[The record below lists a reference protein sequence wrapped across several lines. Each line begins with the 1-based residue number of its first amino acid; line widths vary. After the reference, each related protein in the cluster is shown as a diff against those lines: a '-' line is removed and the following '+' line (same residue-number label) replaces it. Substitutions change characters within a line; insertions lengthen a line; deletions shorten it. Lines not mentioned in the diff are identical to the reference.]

1 MPVIPP
7 RTAQRQRLSV
17 HEFDF
22 SGSLCLVSHRV
33 ICCQGWARYRVFS
46 NDWMIRWIFSL
57 TGAGAGMY
65 QCSSI
70 SISRP
75 PPLLI
80 PANLNI
86 YCISPKTSHYG
97 SLKTMPKRWNRSQ
110 RGGGGW
116 VRGGKGW
123 PAPAWA
129 RTSDQLGTALLQR
142 SIASQ
147 LLQLCTV
154 VNEDYDININS
165 TKCRLQLMFH
175 SHINHN

>member
-1 MPVIPP
+1 MSPAPSSPSSGASHPAPP
-7 RTAQRQRLSV
+7 AQRQRLSV

-65 QCSSI
+65 HCSSI

-110 RGGGGW
+110 RGGGGDGW

-129 RTSDQLGTALLQR
+129 RTSDQLGTTLLQR
-142 SIASQ
+142 SKHCS
-147 LLQLCTV
+147 
-154 VNEDYDININS
+154 S
-165 TKCRLQLMFH
+165 TATTMDFC
-175 SHINHN
+175 